1 MWREGRNSQRSAV
14 LNAAARGWHNR
25 NKRLTGSRGHVLK
38 LWLGEWWWEEHETE
52 AAFFFFPLSFC
63 LCLVVWRHTGS
74 AVKHV
79 LEYTVILM
87 NYWTVVSG
95 CHTGSRACCR
105 ATREWNGEITC
116 NSRELQVRRK
126 NLDAED
132 RRWNYKQSHIHIRP
146 PEAITDIDNI
156 MVNYIN
162 TEHKYFWSLS
172 CSYLEPRYS
181 ICSEYDF

>member
-1 MWREGRNSQRSAV
+1 MAGRAVVGGTRNRS
-14 LNAAARGWHNR
+14 
-25 NKRLTGSRGHVLK
+25 S
-38 LWLGEWWWEEHETE
+38 
-52 AAFFFFPLSFC
+52 FFFFPLSFC